1 MIQGIPG
8 RKTPRI
14 KHPTIRALS
23 EYASPAVRRSGRL
36 NRLTKPSHV
45 ASLCCRTCYPRRR
58 WRGCSI
64 KAVRKRNKVL
74 RLPVKPPT
82 DFLAVLLRGSWRI
95 RRDQRVSDDV
105 HCYKYGAPA
114 NAFPLPC
121 SIPCTSQTPALCYH
135 PPTCSRSSHLASIA
149 CAGATTPIP
158 VYPHTLNSLRGAHIS
173 YS

>member
-1 MIQGIPG
+1 M
-8 RKTPRI
+8 
-14 KHPTIRALS
+14 
-23 EYASPAVRRSGRL
+23 
-36 NRLTKPSHV
+36 

-114 NAFPLPC
+114 NVPPSLFYILLLLNTYPLLSPPC
-121 SIPCTSQTPALCYH
+121 LLKELTFGLY
-135 PPTCSRSSHLASIA
+135 
-149 CAGATTPIP
+149 
-158 VYPHTLNSLRGAHIS
+158 SLRRS
-173 YS
+173 YYIICCLSPYPQFLARASYKLPITSKCLPKTSTTL